1 MKTCPDLL
9 YNRSSTSRAECRV
22 FDLLQSVEMDG
33 AWCAYHSLNC
43 SEHEYKRWSELDFVL
58 AGPEGVIVLEVKGGR
73 IRREGGAWF
82 YKDRFDREHR
92 NNEGPFKQ
100 AQSGM
105 YAMKRT
111 LVERHCLHIPAGAVF
126 GWGVVFPDVEWCDDT
141 IETPSRLVADHRAM
155 SKAALREYLR
165 GVVRY
170 WHSKERR
177 PARLDRQF
185 LCQLREKMRPD
196 IDLVPPLSAAVGA
209 AVHTFQT
216 LTQEQ
221 AERLRFIET
230 NPRVIVSGGAG
241 TGKTY
246 LAIQCAR
253 RESLRGRS
261 VLFVADSPELV
272 AWLRKIEPDRSITM
286 TTYRDLS
293 SISGS
298 FEVLIV
304 DEGQDLLSLDALDS
318 LGARLLG
325 RLDEGTWRWFMDDAN
340 QVGLRGSFDPEALE
354 ILESGLGSGV
364 PTRLPLHQNIRNT
377 RQIVEA
383 VAAWTGADIGAPSE
397 GTGRPPTVVG
407 YTADSAEGAAVTNLL
422 DELTSEGMELDQI
435 ALIHHCDSPP
445 NFLDVLPRR
454 IRTRLV
460 PLNPTTAQG
469 TLRGKMVWGP
479 VDRFKGLERPL
490 VICTGFRDA
499 PSDAL
504 ERAQLYVAMTRA
516 NFGLYVI
523 VPQAAVQ
530 GMCSALQDTELNVD
544 RRR

>member
-1 MKTCPDLL
+1 
-9 YNRSSTSRAECRV
+9 
-22 FDLLQSVEMDG
+22 
-33 AWCAYHSLNC
+33 
-43 SEHEYKRWSELDFVL
+43 
-58 AGPEGVIVLEVKGGR
+58 
-73 IRREGGAWF
+73 
-82 YKDRFDREHR
+82 
-92 NNEGPFKQ
+92 
-100 AQSGM
+100 
-105 YAMKRT
+105 
-111 LVERHCLHIPAGAVF
+111 
-126 GWGVVFPDVEWCDDT
+126 
-141 IETPSRLVADHRAM
+141 
-155 SKAALREYLR
+155 
-165 GVVRY
+165 
-170 WHSKERR
+170 
-177 PARLDRQF
+177 
-185 LCQLREKMRPD
+185 
-196 IDLVPPLSAAVGA
+196 
-209 AVHTFQT
+209 
-216 LTQEQ
+216 
-221 AERLRFIET
+221 
-230 NPRVIVSGGAG
+230 
-241 TGKTY
+241 
-246 LAIQCAR
+246 
-253 RESLRGRS
+253 
-261 VLFVADSPELV
+261 LFVVDSFELV